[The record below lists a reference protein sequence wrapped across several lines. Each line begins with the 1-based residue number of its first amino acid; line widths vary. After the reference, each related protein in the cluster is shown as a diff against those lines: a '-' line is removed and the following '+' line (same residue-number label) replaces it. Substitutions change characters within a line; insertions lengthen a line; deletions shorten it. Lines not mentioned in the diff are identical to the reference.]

1 MRVSRVTTIALGVL
15 SILLA
20 IAFEKQNIAF
30 IVSLTFSI
38 AASSNFPVLLLS
50 IYWKGLTTRGA
61 VIGGS
66 LGLVSAITLCILSPT
81 VWVKILH
88 NPQAWFPYE
97 YPALFSMAVAFVGI
111 FWFSITDRSVSA
123 IGERNRFENQLV
135 DSELGTPATWRALL
149 KAD

>member
-1 MRVSRVTTIALGVL
+1 LRRGTASDRDEMRVSRVTTIVLGVL

-61 VIGGS
+61 VMGGS
-66 LGLVSAITLCILSPT
+66 LGLVSAITC
-81 VWVKILH
+81 
-88 NPQAWFPYE
+88 A
-97 YPALFSMAVAFVGI
+97 FSAQPFG
-111 FWFSITDRSVSA
+111 SRSFIISKP
-123 IGERNRFENQLV
+123 GSL
-135 DSELGTPATWRALL
+135 
-149 KAD
+149 